1 MKKTITMLA
10 LAIVAGAACSE
21 ASAKKNKKTVP
32 AAVIQKSVVSLQT
45 KADSISYAA
54 GKSLTMG
61 MMEYVTGQMK
71 VDTTYMADFMKGL
84 EKGLYEVETPQM
96 KAEAAGKQIAQM
108 VKERMLPNIKNQLE
122 GSDAAL
128 NENLFK
134 RAFTDAVEKDNS
146 VLSLEESAKYFEDA
160 VNAIKEAKEEAAKA
174 AGRNWLAENAKKE
187 GVKVLPSGLQY
198 KVLTEGNGP
207 VAKKDDEVVVKYE
220 GKLIDGTVF
229 DSSYERNPQTTS
241 FKPTQVIPGWTEALC
256 MMPQGSVWE
265 LYIPEDL
272 GYGGRPSGK
281 IPAFSTLVF
290 KVEVVEVKAKEE
302 PKEAAKAPAT
312 TTKKVA
318 KKPARRK

>member
-1 MKKTITMLA
+1 
-10 LAIVAGAACSE
+10 
-21 ASAKKNKKTVP
+21 
-32 AAVIQKSVVSLQT
+32 
-45 KADSISYAA
+45 
-54 GKSLTMG
+54 
-61 MMEYVTGQMK
+61 
-71 VDTTYMADFMKGL
+71 
-84 EKGLYEVETPQM
+84 M

-108 VKERMLPNIKNQLE
+108 VKERMLPNIKTQME

-128 NENLFK
+128 DEALFK
-134 RAFTDAVEKDNS
+134 RAFTDAVENDNS
-146 VLSLEESAKYFEDA
+146 VLSMEESTKYFEA
-160 VNAIKEAKEEAAKA
+160 AMNAIKEAKEEAAKA
-174 AGRNWLAENAKKE
+174 AGKNWLAENAKKE

-241 FKPTQVIPGWTEALC
+241 FKPTQVIAGWTEALC

-265 LYIPEDL
+265 LYIPENL
-272 GYGGRPSGK
+272 GYGSRPSGK

-302 PKEAAKAPAT
+302 PKEEKATPAVTAKKT
-312 TTKKVA
+312 A
-318 KKPARRK
+318 KKPAASRKK

>member
-1 MKKTITMLA
+1 MLA

-21 ASAKKNKKTVP
+21 AVAKKDKKNKKTVP
-32 AAVIQKSVVSLQT
+32 AAVVEKSIVSLQT

-61 MMEYVTGQMK
+61 MMEYVTGQLK
-71 VDTTYMADFMKGL
+71 VDTAYMADFVKGL
-84 EKGLYEVETPQM
+84 EKGLNEVETPQM

-108 VKERMLPNIKNQLE
+108 VKERMLPNIQSQME
-122 GSDAAL
+122 GSEAAL
-128 NENLFK
+128 DEALFK
-134 RAFTDAVEKDNS
+134 RAFTDAVENDNS
-146 VLSLEESAKYFEDA
+146 VLSMEESTKYFEA
-160 VNAIKEAKEEAAKA
+160 AMNAIKEAKEEAVKA
-174 AGRNWLAENAKKE
+174 AGKNWLAENAKKE

-207 VAKKDDEVVVKYE
+207 VAKKDDDVVVKYE

-229 DSSYERNPQTTS
+229 DSSYERTPQTTS

-265 LYIPEDL
+265 LYIPENL
-272 GYGGRPSGK
+272 GYGSRPSGK

-302 PKEAAKAPAT
+302 PKEEKATPAVTAKKT
-312 TTKKVA
+312 A
-318 KKPARRK
+318 KKPAARRKK